1 MNKIQTIEIPVS
13 GMDCADCTRHVRTA
27 IARLPGVQSVDVFLT
42 SEKAVIRLDPDLVDL
57 PAIREVVKNAGYSV
71 PESAAPPQNPPLGN
85 FTRRMMTLLAV
96 VFGVILFIIV
106 GGEWL
111 GLFEQITGRVP
122 FPVGL
127 ALVVISGWSIFRN
140 VIRAALNRQ
149 VISHTLMTLGV
160 IAALAVGEW
169 ATALVVV
176 FFMRVGEYVENFPTK
191 GARRAVKDLTAMIPQ
206 IARVER
212 DGSEQEIPVSEV
224 RNGDIVI
231 VRPGE
236 KVPVDGEVISGQAT
250 MDQSVL
256 TGESMPVEVAAGT
269 QVFAATIARLGSVRI
284 RAARVGPDTTFG
296 RVVKMVEEAEANRAE
311 VQRFADRFSAFFLPV
326 VAGIAAL
333 TFIIRRDP
341 LAAAAVLVV
350 ACSCSV
356 ALATPVAVLASIGA
370 SAKRGLLIK
379 GGKYLESL
387 ARADV
392 LLLDKTGTLT
402 LGKPQVTDVIS
413 LNGLDPA
420 EILALAA
427 SAERYSEHP
436 LAEAV
441 RAAARERNL
450 PLVEPQEFEALPGL
464 GIRARSAG
472 RRVVIGNRQ
481 LVPGAAELAA
491 AAELEQQ
498 GKTLLYLARDGE
510 LTAVIAAAD
519 TLRPEVPAA
528 LAALRDLGIRRIE
541 LLTGDNE
548 RTARALAE
556 KLGVDFRASLLPE
569 DKISI
574 VKAYQAQGHT
584 VVMVGDGV
592 NDAPALA
599 QADVGIAMGAAGS
612 DIAVEAAHIALMR
625 DDWSLVPEV
634 LRIARRTLRVV
645 EMNLG
650 FTAVYNLIGI
660 TLATLGFLPPIFAAA
675 AQSLPDLGILANS
688 ARLLRQK

>member
-57 PAIREVVKNAGYSV
+57 PAIREAVKNAGYSV
-71 PESAAPPQNPPLGN
+71 PENAAPPQNPPLGN

-176 FFMRVGEYVENFPTK
+176 FFMRVGEYVENFTTK

-311 VQRFADRFSAFFLPV
+311 VQRFADRFSTFFLPV

-441 RAAARERNL
+441 RAATRERNL

-464 GIRARSAG
+464 GIRARIAG

>member
-176 FFMRVGEYVENFPTK
+176 FFMRVGEYVENFTTK

-464 GIRARSAG
+464 GIRARIAG

-592 NDAPALA
+592 NDAPALT

>member
-57 PAIREVVKNAGYSV
+57 PAIREAVKNAGYSV
-71 PESAAPPQNPPLGN
+71 PENAAPPQNPPLGN

-176 FFMRVGEYVENFPTK
+176 FFMRVGEYVENFTTE

-206 IARVER
+206 TARVER

-224 RNGDIVI
+224 RNGDTVI

-441 RAAARERNL
+441 RAATRERNL

-464 GIRARSAG
+464 GIRARIAG

-645 EMNLG
+645 KMNLG

-660 TLATLGFLPPIFAAA
+660 TLAALGFLPPIFAAA